1 MLNYLS
7 QTIFRLNFGLI
18 VVTMFISMWISN
30 TATVAMMCPIM
41 QAVLEELES
50 QGLCKMYHDRDEEE
64 NVNAAEQTEEQK
76 RVAFADRKPTK
87 ITICYFMGT
96 TYAAS
101 FGGCGTLVGSPVNMA
116 FKGIYE
122 AQFPM
127 FEIDFPRYMLFN
139 IPVMLINTIVMWTYL
154 QWLYMGLFRPNSKEA
169 KDSQLGKEGEE
180 IARQV
185 IVKKYNELGPIT
197 IHEISVALLF
207 ILSMLLFFFRDPGF
221 ISGWAS
227 YSKTTKIGD
236 ATPAVGIIVLLFLLP
251 KDYKWMN
258 FFGGESKNLPKAAT
272 SSLITWKFIN
282 QKLSWGLIFL
292 LGGGFAL
299 SRGGKET
306 GMSAMLAQSL
316 SSLSSLPTLV
326 VLFLVCLFAQC
337 FTEFASNVA
346 VTNVI
351 LPVLAEISKQNNIH
365 PLYLMMPAALS
376 CSMAFHTPVGTPP
389 NAIASSAGNIQA
401 KDVVRYLTHNS
412 FTFS

>member
-1 MLNYLS
+1 
-7 QTIFRLNFGLI
+7 
-18 VVTMFISMWISN
+18 MFISMWISN
-30 TATVAMMCPIM
+30 TAAVAMMCPIM

-50 QGLCKMYHDRDEEE
+50 QGLCKMYLDNDTGENEEGAKKEEE
-64 NVNAAEQTEEQK
+64 ERKPSAV
-76 RVAFADRKPTK
+76 ADRRPAK

-96 TYAAS
+96 TYAAT

-122 AQFPM
+122 AQFSQ

-139 IPVMLINTIVMWTYL
+139 IPVMLINTLVMWTYL

-169 KDSQLGKEGEE
+169 KESQMGEE
-180 IARQV
+180 GQKIAKQV
-185 IVKKYNELGPIT
+185 IIRKYNELGPIT
-197 IHEISVALLF
+197 THEISVAFLF
-207 ILSMLLFFFRDPGF
+207 VLSILLFFFRDPGF
-221 ISGWAS
+221 IPGWAS
-227 YSKTTKIGD
+227 FSKKTKIGD
-236 ATPAVGIIVLLFLLP
+236 ATPAVLIIVLLFLLP
-251 KDYKWMN
+251 QN
-258 FFGGESKNLPKAAT
+258 FEWINYLGSKSKNVPINAT

-316 SSLSSLPTLV
+316 SSLNTLPILV
-326 VLFLVCLFAQC
+326 VLFMVCLFAQC

-351 LPVLAEISKQNNIH
+351 LPVLAEISKQLGIH
-365 PLYLMMPAALS
+365 PLFLMMPAALS

-389 NAIASSAGNIQA
+389 NAIAASAGNIKT
-401 KDVVRYLTHNS
+401 KDIVS
-412 FTFS
+412 FSI